1 MPAIVKLQL
10 SLETLI
16 EAITSLDLQE
26 KCRLR
31 EVIEQQIFELEE
43 ELYQEEPE
51 TIAQGLEKLLSF
63 SPHVLNDS
71 EVGDQLTQ
79 KNEEPFNSRDV

>member
-1 MPAIVKLQL
+1 MPATVKLQL

-31 EVIEQQIFELEE
+31 EVIEQQIFELEVEIYE
-43 ELYQEEPE
+43 EQQE
-51 TIAQGLEKLLSF
+51 TIAEIQSVRAEYEAGDYLTLDEYLAQ
-63 SPHVLNDS
+63 NS
-71 EVGDQLTQ
+71 E
-79 KNEEPFNSRDV
+79 

>member
-1 MPAIVKLQL
+1 MPATVKLQL

-16 EAITSLDLQE
+16 EAITSLDLKE

-43 ELYQEEPE
+43 ELYEDDPE
-51 TIAQGLEKLLSF
+51 TRAELQSVCAEYEASDYLTLDEYLAR
-63 SPHVLNDS
+63 NS
-71 EVGDQLTQ
+71 E
-79 KNEEPFNSRDV
+79 SSS

>member
-1 MPAIVKLQL
+1 MPATIKLQL

-43 ELYQEEPE
+43 ELYEEQPE
-51 TIAQGLEKLLSF
+51 TRAEIQSVRAEYEAGDYLTLDQYLAR
-63 SPHVLNDS
+63 NS
-71 EVGDQLTQ
+71 E
-79 KNEEPFNSRDV
+79 ESS